1 MKVTVS
7 GIEHELGSKGVWL
20 KIKTPDGRSQVG
32 WLNVGMKW
40 VEWWPKG
47 SKTNYKRMTL
57 KNFITEHLEKM
68 PPA

>member
-1 MKVTVS
+1 MQVTVS
-7 GIEHELGSKGVWL
+7 GIEHQLGSKGVWL
-20 KIKTPDGRSQVG
+20 KIKSPDGKAQVG

-47 SKTNYKRMTL
+47 VKTNYKRMTL
-57 KNFITEHLEKM
+57 KSFITQHLEQM